1 MKSKNQFTQ
10 ETVAGLF
17 VVVGLVILTYM
28 TINLGNISLFG
39 DSSVMLTARFSTV
52 TGLRANNPVEIHGIE
67 VGQVSDLS
75 IDQNLQMAVAT
86 LKIKKE
92 IEIYSDAIA
101 TIKTAGLIGDKF
113 INIDPGGSGTRLKSG
128 DVIINTES
136 PADLGDL
143 IGKYAFGSMDSKNGN
158 GESNESGAD
167 TIENTGGS
175 LNLDLN
181 LDE

>member
-17 VVVGLVILTYM
+17 VIVGLVILTYM

-39 DSSVMLTARFSTV
+39 DPALILTARFSTV

-67 VGQVSDLS
+67 VGQVADLS

-113 INIDPGGSGTRLKSG
+113 INIDPGGSGTLLKSG

-143 IGKYAFGSMDSKNGN
+143 IGKYAFGSMDSKNSN
-158 GESNESGAD
+158 GESRKSGTD
-167 TIENTGGS
+167 TIENTGEG